1 MSNPLLTGLA
11 QIPTPMP
18 IPSAPGGPLFQM
30 PSEALNFWLL
40 VDDLLQ
46 GWQLIPS
53 QLRFGLQIGII
64 LFVVLGV
71 VIVIARTLSGLTK
84 REDSGE

>member
-1 MSNPLLTGLA
+1 MSNPLLMGLA

-18 IPSAPGGPLFQM
+18 IPPAPGGPLFQM
-30 PSEALNFWLL
+30 PPEATNFWLM
-40 VDDLLQ
+40 VDKLLQ
-46 GWQLIPS
+46 GWQMIPS

-71 VIVIARTLSGLTK
+71 VIVIARTLSGLTR
-84 REDSGE
+84 REEGGE